1 MSNIKAYT
9 GLQKYAPIRI
19 FVILISLI

>member
-9 GLQKYAPIRI
+9 DLQKYTPIRI

>member
-9 GLQKYAPIRI
+9 DLQKYAPIRI